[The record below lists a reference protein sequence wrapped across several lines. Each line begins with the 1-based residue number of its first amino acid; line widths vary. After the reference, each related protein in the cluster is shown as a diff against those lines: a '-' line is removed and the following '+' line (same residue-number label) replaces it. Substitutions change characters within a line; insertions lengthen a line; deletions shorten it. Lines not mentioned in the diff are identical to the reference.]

1 MPGLVDGW
9 ETDKEVW
16 AHLSQQVDSVLSY
29 LSLIARI
36 LFSDCQLP
44 SQACPA

>member
-9 ETDKEVW
+9 ATGKEVW
-16 AHLSQQVDSVLSY
+16 AHMSQQVDSALSY

-36 LFSDCQLP
+36 LFSGYQLP